1 MDTLKSYEE
10 LNREIRE
17 LTIKL
22 EEANDTVEAIRTG
35 QVDAIVVHG
44 PEGHRIYSLK
54 TADHTY
60 RVFIEKM
67 SEGAVTIDKART
79 IIYSNSRFADMVDL
93 PLEKVIGVS
102 FDAFVQKECFDD
114 YKGLLADGWIADV
127 KTELN
132 LKKSDGTPT
141 ACLFSCNVLE
151 LDDDVTALS
160 LIITDLTR
168 QKEIQQQLKTQN
180 EQLEVAREFTTQLN
194 DQLEA
199 TVKERTEDLSI
210 SREHFKILSDNI
222 TQMTWTNTPD
232 GNINYYNQRWYQY
245 TGLTFEQTK
254 DWGWKAVVHPDD
266 LEETMSK
273 YKASLRSGNI
283 FEVENRQRGADG
295 IYRWYLN
302 RSMPLRNEHGEI
314 VFWIGTATD
323 IDERKREL
331 ERKDEFIGVASH
343 ELKTPLTSLKGYLQ
357 LMKLQVKDNFP
368 PAFLTYLAKA
378 NVVAEKLQHLV
389 DDLLDVSKINAG
401 RLDYTMDRLNLRIL
415 IDSCIESLKLVYSG
429 FSFEL
434 HNNDDYMVNANAERL
449 EQVMANIINNA
460 VKYSGGNKRV
470 IVETKKCGDSVRVSI
485 TDFGIGLDKDQK
497 KRIFDRFYRAEDKK
511 YSINGLG
518 MGLYICSQI
527 IDTHGGIIGVESEP
541 GKGSTFYFELPL
553 EK

>member
-44 PEGHRIYSLK
+44 PEGHRLYSLK

-79 IIYSNSRFADMVDL
+79 IIYSNSRFADMVNL

-102 FDAFVQKECFDD
+102 FDTFVPEESFGD
-114 YKGLLADGWIADV
+114 YRALLADGWIADV
-127 KTELN
+127 KMELN
-132 LKKSDGTPT
+132 LQKSDGTPT

-151 LDDDVTALS
+151 LDDEVTALS
-160 LIITDLTR
+160 VIITDLTR

-180 EQLEVAREFTTQLN
+180 RELEAAREMTTQLN

-222 TQMTWTNTPD
+222 TQMTWTNTPE
-232 GNINYYNQRWYQY
+232 GNINYFNQRWYQY

-254 DWGWKAVVHPDD
+254 DWGWKAIVHPDD

-273 YKASLRSGNI
+273 YRASLESGNI
-283 FEVENRQRGADG
+283 LELENRLRGADG
-295 IYRWYLN
+295 TYRWFLN
-302 RSMPLRNEHGEI
+302 RSMPLRNERGEI
-314 VFWIGTATD
+314 VYWIGTATD

-357 LMKLQVKDNFP
+357 LMKLQMKDKLP
-368 PAFLTYLAKA
+368 PVFSTYLAKA
-378 NVVAEKLQHLV
+378 NVVADKLQHLV

-401 RLDYTMDRLNLRIL
+401 RLEYMMDTIDLKTLV
-415 IDSCIESLKLVYSG
+415 DSCVESSKLVYSG
-429 FSFEL
+429 FDFETR
-434 HNNDDYMVNANAERL
+434 NEETYIVKANAERL

-470 IVETKKCGDSVRVSI
+470 IVETKKYGDRVRVSI
-485 TDFGIGLDKDQK
+485 TDLGIGLDEDQK
-497 KRIFDRFYRAEDKK
+497 KRIFERFYRGDDKK

-527 IDTHGGIIGVESEP
+527 IDTHGGVIGVESQP
-541 GKGSTFYFELPL
+541 RKGSTFYFELPL